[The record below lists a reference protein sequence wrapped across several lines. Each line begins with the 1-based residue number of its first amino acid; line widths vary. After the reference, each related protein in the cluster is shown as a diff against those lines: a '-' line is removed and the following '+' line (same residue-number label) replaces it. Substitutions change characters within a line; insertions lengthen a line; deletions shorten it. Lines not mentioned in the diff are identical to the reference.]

1 MVFSHDT
8 PNFAHDTVIALA
20 EAAALVNTL
29 SDGVDELADRS
40 GLDRFFERFPFSGKQ
55 SRTEEE
61 LAEVRQLRERL
72 RTLWTAKDRTE
83 AAAIVNEL
91 LREANAQPYLTKHDE
106 LDWHLHVT
114 RPDAPLAQRIGA
126 ESAMGFLDL
135 IRADDLDRLRICG
148 ADDCSDVLVDMS
160 KNRSK
165 RYCDTGNCGNRTNV
179 AAYRARQRAA
189 RASMSTPT
197 ANAVQTAKVVQ
208 TAKATASAKAR
219 RRTAEATA
227 PAEPRPA
234 GRRHGAG
241 A

>member
-8 PNFAHDTVIALA
+8 PHFAHDTVIALA

-29 SDGVDELADRS
+29 SDDVDELADRS
-40 GLDRFFERFPFSGKQ
+40 GLDQFFERFPFSGRQ
-55 SRTEEE
+55 LRTEEE
-61 LAEVRQLRERL
+61 LADVRELRERL
-72 RTLWTAKDRTE
+72 RTLWAAKDRTE

-114 RPDAPLAQRIGA
+114 RPDAPLAQRMGA
-126 ESAMGFLDL
+126 EAAMGFLDL

-189 RASMSTPT
+189 RASMAAPP
-197 ANAVQTAKVVQ
+197 AKVVQ
-208 TAKATASAKAR
+208 TVKVVQTTKATASAKAR

-234 GRRHGAG
+234 GRRRGAG

>member
-1 MVFSHDT
+1 MVFTHDTQHFSHDT
-8 PNFAHDTVIALA
+8 VTALA

-29 SDGVDELADRS
+29 SDGVDELADRA

-55 SRTEEE
+55 LRTEEE
-61 LAEVRQLRERL
+61 LAEVRELRERL

-83 AAAIVNEL
+83 AATIVNEL
-91 LREANAQPYLTKHDE
+91 LRDANAQPYLTKHDE

-114 RPDAPLAQRIGA
+114 RPGAPLAQRIGA
-126 ESAMGFLDL
+126 EAAMGFLDL
-135 IRADDLDRLRICG
+135 VRADDLDRLRICA

-189 RASMSTPT
+189 RTSK
-197 ANAVQTAKVVQ
+197 AVQAAKATQTSKTAQ
-208 TAKATASAKAR
+208 TAKAIRTASR
-219 RRTAEATA
+219 RRG
-227 PAEPRPA
+227 A
-234 GRRHGAG
+234 GR
-241 A
+241 

>member
-1 MVFSHDT
+1 MVLSHDT
-8 PNFAHDTVIALA
+8 PHFAHDTEVALT

-29 SDGVDELADRS
+29 GGGVDELADRA

-55 SRTEEE
+55 LRTAEE
-61 LAEVRQLRERL
+61 LAEVRELRERL

-91 LREANAQPYLTKHDE
+91 LREAKAQPYLTKHDG

-114 RPDAPLAQRIGA
+114 APDAPLAQRIGA
-126 ESAMGFLDL
+126 EAAMGFLDL
-135 IRADDLDRLRICG
+135 VRADDLDRLRICAAG
-148 ADDCSDVLVDMS
+148 DCSDVLVDMS

-189 RASMSTPT
+189 RASAAAPG
-197 ANAVQTAKVVQ
+197 
-208 TAKATASAKAR
+208 ASAVKTAAALPVAR
-219 RRTAEATA
+219 SGRTARA
-227 PAEPRPA
+227 PAEPLTARR
-234 GRRHGAG
+234 GRGADG
-241 A
+241 

>member
-1 MVFSHDT
+1 MVLSHDT
-8 PNFAHDTVIALA
+8 QHFTHDTEIALV

-29 SDGVDELADRS
+29 SGGVDELADRS

-55 SRTEEE
+55 LRTEDE
-61 LAEVRQLRERL
+61 LAEVRALRERL
-72 RTLWTAKDRTE
+72 RTLWTAKDRAE
-83 AAAIVNEL
+83 AAAMVNEL

-126 ESAMGFLDL
+126 EAAMGFLDL
-135 IRADDLDRLRICG
+135 VRADDLDRLRVCA

-189 RASMSTPT
+189 RSSKAAQTVKATQTVKT
-197 ANAVQTAKVVQ
+197 AR
-208 TAKATASAKAR
+208 TAKATRA
-219 RRTAEATA
+219 
-227 PAEPRPA
+227 A
-234 GRRHGAG
+234 GRRPGAG
-241 A
+241 G